1 MKSLTS
7 IVAALFLVITSTTLC
22 IAAELS
28 SDCLEGKW
36 MFTHILMEGGQE
48 MKVNRQMEFLS
59 DGVVVNYDTAGNEKS
74 RATYEIAGDRIIYI
88 DGNGEQKWKVVS
100 FEENVLHVDHRGA
113 EMFFERQ

>member
-7 IVAALFLVITSTTLC
+7 IVAVLFLMMTSTALC

-28 SDCLEGKW
+28 SDSLEGKW
-36 MFTHILMEGGQE
+36 MFTHILMEGSKE

-59 DGVVVNYDTAGNEKS
+59 DGMIVNYDAAGNEES
-74 RATYEIAGDRIIYI
+74 RATYEITGDWIIYI
-88 DGNGEQKWKVVS
+88 DGNGKQKWKVVS
-100 FEENVLHVDHRGA
+100 FKENALHVDHRGA